1 MLVRRALPDY
11 QAPFELVDFM
21 VIVEKHRRPSGITD
35 ESVACEAT
43 VKVQVDGQVMH
54 TAASGNGPVNAMDT
68 AARKAL
74 MEFYPALEVIKL
86 LDYKVRVVDQ
96 GTGTEAMVRVLI
108 DSTDGENTW
117 HTVGC
122 SANIIEA
129 SWMALQDSL
138 EWWLLRH
145 KQS

>member
-1 MLVRRALPDY
+1 
-11 QAPFELVDFM
+11 
-21 VIVEKHRRPSGITD
+21 
-35 ESVACEAT
+35 
-43 VKVQVDGQVMH
+43 
-54 TAASGNGPVNAMDT
+54 MDM

-108 DSTDGENTW
+108 DSTDGDVTW

-129 SWMALQDSL
+129 SWMALHDSL
-138 EWWLLRH
+138 EWWLLGH
-145 KQS
+145 EKP